1 MTKSFLPAT
10 LGIFLVPMTLTA
22 CVTEEVTFYGNE
34 HAATASGG
42 GTCEAAN
49 SCLAPEYRAE
59 DATWDGAACIAMAD
73 NALRTDGHAQLRV
86 SQLAVESPAVL
97 TQPFMQTTII
107 TEGITPTRPDA
118 SCRQQGT
125 NRFNILLDFN
135 FETMEIKV
143 GSAIPQSLLGHTV
156 GEGTCWA
163 NYEGT
168 DTADLKSKIT
178 PVSTTF
184 TVNESTGE
192 FEAVFEKGEDRIM
205 NVPIYVADTEDD
217 FALLPLRELVVTGT
231 LTAGNSCV
239 GKFVHEDLT
248 APTCA
253 AGTSGFRWENAGKYV
268 GYVTVEDA
276 DTVDVSSLGFSLCTL
291 LSGNSVKWDN
301 NADGI
306 GRCVNSAGYKANSNK
321 LPEGNWCSVSNSADA
336 SKCGGVLDS
345 WQLKTEFAASGIK
358 IDGDCPQGG

>member
-1 MTKSFLPAT
+1 MTKSFLPTA
-10 LGIFLVPMTLTA
+10 LGLFLVPMTLSA

-34 HAATASGG
+34 HTTTVSS

-49 SCLAPEYRAE
+49 SCLAPAYRAE
-59 DATWDGAACIAMAD
+59 DATWEGADCIAMAD
-73 NALRTDGHAQLRV
+73 NAGATHAQLRV

-107 TEGITPTRPDA
+107 TEGITPTRPDSA
-118 SCRQQGT
+118 CRQQGT
-125 NRFNILLDFN
+125 NRFNILLDFD
-135 FETMEIKV
+135 FETMQMKV
-143 GSAIPQSLLGHTV
+143 GAAIPQKLLGHNI

-163 NYEGT
+163 NYVDT
-168 DTADLKSKIT
+168 DQSDLKSKIF

-184 TVNESTGE
+184 TLNESTGE
-192 FEAVFEKGEDRIM
+192 FSATFPKPAEGEQNVM

-231 LTAGNSCV
+231 LSAGNSCV
-239 GKFVHEDLT
+239 GKFVHEPLA

-253 AGTSGFRWENAGKYV
+253 ADSSGFRWENAGKYI
-268 GYVTVEDA
+268 GYVTVDDA
-276 DTVDVSSLGFSLCTL
+276 DSVDVSSLGFSLCTL
-291 LSGNSVKWDN
+291 LSGDSVKWDN

-306 GRCVNSAGYKANSNK
+306 GRCVNSAGFKANSNQ

-336 SKCGGVLDS
+336 SACDGVLDA